1 MDTRLAAAVT
11 SLLVGMLLCCLPA
24 LAPPAPMRP
33 AAHYTIEKTGPQIDW
48 PQYGFDSGHS
58 GYNPKEKT
66 INASNV
72 GQLQQAWSFSTG
84 SGTVAGNVVEDEGV
98 IYAPASNGTLY
109 ALDAATGVPI
119 LTFTAGAGYKSSGS
133 APAVDKGLV
142 FTVCT
147 IGSQQGICA
156 LNASTAA
163 VKWSYTVPGS
173 GSYAGTPPVVASGVL
188 YYEGCTSVCSY
199 VALTEKTGQ
208 VLWTVSEK
216 QTACEA
222 NNGVVPSVSGG
233 YVLVAFPTPRGAPRS
248 TSAPCA

>member
-84 SGTVAGNVVEDEGV
+84 SGPSRVTSSRTRRHLRPSLQRHALRARRGYGSPDLDVQRRSRIQEQRQRTCRRQGLGLHRLHDRQ
-98 IYAPASNGTLY
+98 PARNLR
-109 ALDAATGVPI
+109 AH
-119 LTFTAGAGYKSSGS
+119 
-133 APAVDKGLV
+133 
-142 FTVCT
+142 
-147 IGSQQGICA
+147 
-156 LNASTAA
+156 ASTAA